1 MKEKGTI
8 KKLLIL
14 FGMLAFVLVGVLG
27 YSNETQAASKQ
38 SYKIKGQ
45 KITLSVKKNT
55 DITATLDAALK
66 AAAEKATSKKPM
78 TVIVPKGTYKINEK
92 GLHIYSNTT
101 LDLSKGVTLKY
112 SGKKSH
118 PMLMT
123 GTNGSYKGKSDYNNS
138 SLCKGYKG
146 FKNITVKGGKWVST
160 KKNTSNIMRLFHAT
174 NITLDGVTLSGGG
187 GVHQVEVAA
196 INGFYVKDC
205 TFKDFGDY
213 SAKNTKKQEAL
224 QMDIPCS
231 EEVYPSTYQDGTVMK
246 NVEITGCT
254 FSNVPRGVGT
264 HTLLNGAY
272 FTNIKINNN
281 TFKNIAEEAIVGLNY
296 VNCEIKNNTIKN
308 CGGGILFQF
317 FKATPESI
325 TTTIFDGKKAYKG
338 KIKHDAK
345 TVISGNTI
353 VTKYTKTCDE
363 VQGIKIYGLNFKE
376 SAKGRDGKKIPKGN
390 YYISNV
396 TVENNNITTAGYGI
410 HMMDTRDCVVRNNTI
425 VGKGVVSS
433 DPKKDK
439 YDGIIVENYAKNTSV
454 TGNTIS
460 GMRRNGIFVQVSASL
475 SALENNDISDCKR
488 AGINFFDKSGTTA
501 DVTNNVIRNCDTNG
515 IFLSG
520 DCSVPNIVRNTIS
533 LADANAGISI
543 FENSTVGK
551 ISENTITS
559 TSSGS
564 QMIDTAI
571 KLNDKAKVS
580 EITNNKMIAAGS
592 GKAANTGILILS
604 NSEVTGSLSN
614 NEIGVVGTSAIKLQ
628 KSSKVSGSI
637 SANTVEEAGATGIL
651 VTEKSKVGR
660 DITGNVIKKADKGI
674 SLSGSS
680 SVGGSIYGNTITNC
694 RKEVSVDSSSQA
706 TVNQ

>member
-1 MKEKGTI
+1 MKRDRKM
-8 KKLLIL
+8 KRLLMFL
-14 FGMLAFVLVGVLG
+14 GMLAMVFVGVLG
-27 YSNETQAASKQ
+27 YSRETQAAKKLP
-38 SYKIKGQ
+38 YKVKGQ
-45 KITLSVKKNT
+45 KITLTVKKNS
-55 DITATLDAALK
+55 DITAALDAALK
-66 AAAEKATSKKPM
+66 AAAEKATSSKKM

-146 FKNITVKGGKWVST
+146 FENITVKGGKWVST
-160 KKNTSNIMRLFHAT
+160 KKNTSNTMRFFHAK

-196 INGFYVKDC
+196 INGFYVKNC

-213 SAKNTKKQEAL
+213 SAKNTRKQEAL

-231 EEVYPSTYQDGTVMK
+231 EEVYPSTYEDGTVMK
-246 NVEITGCT
+246 NVEIVGCT
-254 FSNVPRGVGT
+254 FSNVPRGVGS

-272 FTNIKINNN
+272 STNIKINNN

-296 VNCEIKNNTIKN
+296 VNCEIKNNTIEN

-338 KIKHDAK
+338 KIQHDAK

-363 VQGIKIYGLNFKE
+363 VQGIKIYGLNFTE
-376 SAKGRDGKKIPKGN
+376 SKKGRDGKKIPKGN
-390 YYISNV
+390 YYISGV
-396 TVENNNITTAGYGI
+396 TVENNSITTAGYGI

-439 YDGIIVENYAKNTSV
+439 YDGIIVENYGENTSV

-460 GMRRNGIFVQVSASL
+460 NMQRNGIFVQVSTSL
-475 SALENNDISDCKR
+475 SALENNNISDCKR
-488 AGINFFDKSGTTA
+488 AGINFYDKSGTTA
-501 DVTNNVIRNCDTNG
+501 DVTNNVIKNCATNG

-520 DCSVPNIVRNTIS
+520 NCKVPNIIKNTLS

-543 FENSTVGK
+543 FDNSTVGK

-564 QMIDTAI
+564 QIIDTAI
-571 KLNDKAKVS
+571 KLNDKVTVS

-604 NSEVTGSLSN
+604 NSEVSGSVSN

-637 SANTVEEAGATGIL
+637 SANTIEEAGATGVL
-651 VTEKSKVGR
+651 VTETSNVGK

-674 SLSGSS
+674 SISGSS
-680 SVGGSIYGNTITNC
+680 KVGGSIYGNTITNC
-694 RKEVSVDSSSQA
+694 RKDVSVDNSSQA